1 MTVQQLREAK
11 KRKYDE
17 FYTRYQE
24 IEAEVNAYLDYDP
37 DTFANKTVLLPCDDP
52 EWSNFT
58 LYFAQNFK
66 KLKLRKVISTSYAA
80 DSKDES
86 IPYEPT
92 LFEQDSQDFD
102 QSRTR
107 RNGKIFVLDHDINK
121 NGRID
126 IDDIQ
131 WSYLNGD
138 GDFRSDEVTKLRD
151 EADIICTNPPF
162 SLFREFFKWI
172 NENNKKY
179 LIMGN
184 INLIIC
190 KEIFP
195 FFNENKTWIWVT
207 IHGGARAFYVP
218 KGHIL
223 KKSICKTD
231 SNDGKQ
237 YVLLDGI
244 RWFTNIDHGRRHEP
258 LILMTKADNLRYSK
272 HKEIRG
278 KSDYEH
284 YDNLDAIEVP
294 YVDAIP
300 SDYGGVMGVPIS
312 FLDKYCP
319 EQFEIVRFR
328 KGDDGKNLLIRGR
341 EPFSRI
347 LIKHRSVTA

>member
-80 DSKDES
+80 DSKDKS

-92 LFEQDSQDFD
+92 LFERDSQDFD

-195 FFNENKTWIWVT
+195 FFKENKTWL
-207 IHGGARAFYVP
+207 GAGTDFR
-218 KGHIL
+218 GHTL
-223 KKSICKTD
+223 YLPDNCPLLLSKCRVD
-231 SNDGKQ
+231 SDDGRRC
-237 YVLLDGI
+237 VLMRNL

-284 YDNLDAIEVP
+284 YDNLDAIEIP

-300 SDYGGVMGVPIS
+300 SDYDGVMGVPIS
-312 FLDKYCP
+312 FLDKYCQ
-319 EQFEIVRFR
+319 EQFEVIGSKNGWDLQINGRHPFR
-328 KGDDGKNLLIRGR
+328 
-341 EPFSRI
+341 RI
-347 LIKHRSVTA
+347 LIKRKVSVS

>member
-1 MTVQQLREAK
+1 VTVQQLREAK
-11 KRKYDE
+11 KKKYDE

-37 DTFANKTVLLPCDDP
+37 DTFANKTVLLPCYDP
-52 EWSNFT
+52 EWRNFT
-58 LYFAQNFK
+58 
-66 KLKLRKVISTSYAA
+66 
-80 DSKDES
+80 
-86 IPYEPT
+86 
-92 LFEQDSQDFD
+92 
-102 QSRTR
+102 
-107 RNGKIFVLDHDINK
+107 FVLDHDINK

-131 WSYLNGD
+131 WSYLNSD

-172 NENNKKY
+172 NEFQKKY
-179 LIMGN
+179 IILGN
-184 INLIIC
+184 ISAIGY

-195 FFNENKTWIWVT
+195 FFKENKTWL
-207 IHGGARAFYVP
+207 GAGTDFR
-218 KGHIL
+218 GHTL
-223 KKSICKTD
+223 YLPDNCPLLLSKCRVD
-231 SNDGKQ
+231 SENGRRC
-237 YVLLDGI
+237 VLMCNL

-294 YVDAIP
+294 FVDAIP
-300 SDYGGVMGVPIS
+300 SDYDGVMGVPIS

-319 EQFEIVRFR
+319 EQFEVIGSKNGWDLQINGRHPFR
-328 KGDDGKNLLIRGR
+328 
-341 EPFSRI
+341 RI
-347 LIKHRSVTA
+347 LIKRKVSVS

>member
-1 MTVQQLREAK
+1 MTAQQLREAK

-17 FYTRYQE
+17 FYTLYQE

-58 LYFAQNFK
+58 
-66 KLKLRKVISTSYAA
+66 
-80 DSKDES
+80 
-86 IPYEPT
+86 
-92 LFEQDSQDFD
+92 
-102 QSRTR
+102 
-107 RNGKIFVLDHDINK
+107 FVLDHDINK

-138 GDFRSDEVTKLRD
+138 GDFMSDEVTKLRD

-172 NENNKKY
+172 NEFQKKY
-179 LIMGN
+179 IILGN
-184 INLIIC
+184 VLAIGH

-195 FFNENKTWIWVT
+195 FFKENKTWMGVT
-207 IHGGARAFYVP
+207 IHNGGRAFYVP
-218 KGHIL
+218 D
-223 KKSICKTD
+223 SCKLYASKYGVD
-231 SNDGKQ
+231 ADNGKQ
-237 YVLLDGI
+237 FIMVKGI

-300 SDYGGVMGVPIS
+300 SDYDGVMGVPIT
-312 FLDKYCP
+312 FLDKYNS
-319 EQFEIVRFR
+319 EQFEIIGSTIGWDLQINGRHPFR
-328 KGDDGKNLLIRGR
+328 
-341 EPFSRI
+341 RI
-347 LIKHRSVTA
+347 LIKRKVSVA

>member
-80 DSKDES
+80 DSKDKS

-92 LFEQDSQDFD
+92 LFERDSPDFD

-107 RNGKIFVLDHDINK
+107 SNGKIFVLDHDINK

-172 NENNKKY
+172 NEFQKKY
-179 LIMGN
+179 IILGN
-184 INLIIC
+184 IRAIGD

-195 FFNENKTWIWVT
+195 FFKENKTWLGVT
-207 IHGGARAFYVP
+207 MHGQKFMFYVP
-218 KGHIL
+218 NT
-223 KKSICKTD
+223 CKLYASKCGTD
-231 SNDGKQ
+231 FTNDKQ
-237 YVLLDGI
+237 FIMLGGV

-300 SDYGGVMGVPIS
+300 SDYDGIMGVPIS

-319 EQFEIVRFR
+319 EQFEVIGSKNGWDLQINGRHPFR
-328 KGDDGKNLLIRGR
+328 
-341 EPFSRI
+341 RI
-347 LIKHRSVTA
+347 LIKRKVSVS

>member
-24 IEAEVNAYLDYDP
+24 IEAEVNAYLDYLDP

-58 LYFAQNFK
+58 
-66 KLKLRKVISTSYAA
+66 
-80 DSKDES
+80 
-86 IPYEPT
+86 
-92 LFEQDSQDFD
+92 
-102 QSRTR
+102 
-107 RNGKIFVLDHDINK
+107 FVLDHDINK

-138 GDFRSDEVTKLRD
+138 GDFMSDEVTKLRD

-172 NENNKKY
+172 NEFQKKY
-179 LIMGN
+179 IILGN
-184 INLIIC
+184 VLAIGY

-195 FFNENKTWIWVT
+195 FFKENKTWL
-207 IHGGARAFYVP
+207 GAGTDF
-218 KGHIL
+218 KGHTL
-223 KKSICKTD
+223 YLPDNCPLLLSKCRVD
-231 SNDGKQ
+231 SENGRKC
-237 YVLLDGI
+237 VLMCNL

-319 EQFEIVRFR
+319 EQFEVIGSTIGWDLQINGRHPFR
-328 KGDDGKNLLIRGR
+328 
-341 EPFSRI
+341 RI
-347 LIKHRSVTA
+347 LIKRKVSVS

>member
-37 DTFANKTVLLPCDDP
+37 DAFANKTVLLPCYDP

-58 LYFAQNFK
+58 
-66 KLKLRKVISTSYAA
+66 
-80 DSKDES
+80 
-86 IPYEPT
+86 
-92 LFEQDSQDFD
+92 
-102 QSRTR
+102 
-107 RNGKIFVLDHDINK
+107 FVLDHDINK

-179 LIMGN
+179 LIIGN

-195 FFNENKTWIWVT
+195 FFKENKTWL
-207 IHGGARAFYVP
+207 GAGTDF
-218 KGHIL
+218 KGHTL
-223 KKSICKTD
+223 YLPDNCPLLSKCRVD
-231 SNDGKQ
+231 SDDGRRC
-237 YVLLDGI
+237 VLMRNL
-244 RWFTNIDHGRRHEP
+244 RWFTNIDHGRKHEP

-300 SDYGGVMGVPIS
+300 SDYDGVMGVPIT
-312 FLDKYCP
+312 FLDKYNS
-319 EQFEIVRFR
+319 EQFEII
-328 KGDDGKNLLIRGR
+328 GSKNGGGLQINGR
-341 EPFSRI
+341 CPFGRI
-347 LIKHRSVTA
+347 LIKRKKTTLISDISRNGCFDNAH

>member
-80 DSKDES
+80 DSKDKS

-92 LFEQDSQDFD
+92 LFERDSPDFD

-195 FFNENKTWIWVT
+195 SFKENKTWIGVT
-207 IHGGARAFYVP
+207 IHNGDRAFYVP
-218 KGHIL
+218 D
-223 KKSICKTD
+223 SCKLYASKYGVD
-231 SNDGKQ
+231 ADNGKQ
-237 YVLLDGI
+237 FIMIKGI

-300 SDYGGVMGVPIS
+300 SDYDGIMGVPIS

-319 EQFEIVRFR
+319 EQFEII
-328 KGDDGKNLLIRGR
+328 GSKNGGYLQINGR
-341 EPFSRI
+341 HPFGRI
-347 LIKHRSVTA
+347 LIKRKVSVA

>member
-11 KRKYDE
+11 KKKYDE

-37 DTFANKTVLLPCDDP
+37 DTFANKTVLLPCYDP

-58 LYFAQNFK
+58 
-66 KLKLRKVISTSYAA
+66 
-80 DSKDES
+80 
-86 IPYEPT
+86 
-92 LFEQDSQDFD
+92 
-102 QSRTR
+102 
-107 RNGKIFVLDHDINK
+107 LDHDINK

-172 NENNKKY
+172 NEFQKKY
-179 LIMGN
+179 IILGN
-184 INLIIC
+184 IRAIGY

-195 FFNENKTWIWVT
+195 FFKENKTWLGVT
-207 IHGGARAFYVP
+207 MHGQKFMFYVP
-218 KGHIL
+218 NT
-223 KKSICKTD
+223 CKLYASKCGTD
-231 SNDGKQ
+231 FTNDKQ
-237 YVLLDGI
+237 FIMLGGV

-284 YDNLDAIEVP
+284 YDNLDAMEVP
-294 YVDAIP
+294 FVDAIP
-300 SDYGGVMGVPIS
+300 SDYDGIMGVPIS

-319 EQFEIVRFR
+319 EQFEVIGSKNGWDLQINGRHPFR
-328 KGDDGKNLLIRGR
+328 
-341 EPFSRI
+341 RI
-347 LIKHRSVTA
+347 LIKRKKTTLISNISRNGYFDNAH

>member
-24 IEAEVNAYLDYDP
+24 IEAEVNAYLDYLDP

-58 LYFAQNFK
+58 L
-66 KLKLRKVISTSYAA
+66 
-80 DSKDES
+80 
-86 IPYEPT
+86 
-92 LFEQDSQDFD
+92 
-102 QSRTR
+102 
-107 RNGKIFVLDHDINK
+107 VLDHDINK

-138 GDFRSDEVTKLRD
+138 GDFMSDEVTKLRD

-172 NENNKKY
+172 NEFQKKY
-179 LIMGN
+179 IILGN
-184 INLIIC
+184 VLAIGY

-195 FFNENKTWIWVT
+195 FFKGNKTWLGVT

-284 YDNLDAIEVP
+284 YDNLDAMEVP

-300 SDYGGVMGVPIS
+300 SDYDGVMGVPIS

-319 EQFEIVRFR
+319 EQFEVIGSTIGWDLQINGRHPFR
-328 KGDDGKNLLIRGR
+328 
-341 EPFSRI
+341 RI
-347 LIKHRSVTA
+347 LIKRKVSVS

>member
-11 KRKYDE
+11 KKKYDE

-37 DTFANKTVLLPCDDP
+37 DTFANKTVLLPCYDP

-58 LYFAQNFK
+58 
-66 KLKLRKVISTSYAA
+66 
-80 DSKDES
+80 
-86 IPYEPT
+86 
-92 LFEQDSQDFD
+92 
-102 QSRTR
+102 
-107 RNGKIFVLDHDINK
+107 LDHDINK

-195 FFNENKTWIWVT
+195 FFKENKTWL
-207 IHGGARAFYVP
+207 GAGTDF
-218 KGHIL
+218 KGHTL
-223 KKSICKTD
+223 YLPDNCPLLLSKCRVD
-231 SNDGKQ
+231 SENGRKC
-237 YVLLDGI
+237 VLMCNL

-284 YDNLDAIEVP
+284 YDNLDAMEVP

-300 SDYGGVMGVPIS
+300 SDYDGIMGVPIS

-319 EQFEIVRFR
+319 EQFEII
-328 KGDDGKNLLIRGR
+328 GSKNGGYLQINGR
-341 EPFSRI
+341 HPFGRI
-347 LIKHRSVTA
+347 LIKRKVSVA

>member
-11 KRKYDE
+11 KKKYDE

-37 DTFANKTVLLPCDDP
+37 DTFANKTVLLPCYDP

-58 LYFAQNFK
+58 
-66 KLKLRKVISTSYAA
+66 
-80 DSKDES
+80 
-86 IPYEPT
+86 
-92 LFEQDSQDFD
+92 
-102 QSRTR
+102 
-107 RNGKIFVLDHDINK
+107 FVLDHDINK

-195 FFNENKTWIWVT
+195 FFKENKTWL
-207 IHGGARAFYVP
+207 GAGTDFR
-218 KGHIL
+218 GHTL
-223 KKSICKTD
+223 YLPDNCPLLLSKCRVD
-231 SNDGKQ
+231 SENGRKC
-237 YVLLDGI
+237 VLMCNL

-258 LILMTKADNLRYSK
+258 LILMTKSDNLRYSK

-284 YDNLDAIEVP
+284 YDNLDAIEIP

-300 SDYGGVMGVPIS
+300 SDYDGVMGVPIS
-312 FLDKYCP
+312 FLDKYNP
-319 EQFEIVRFR
+319 EQFNIL
-328 KGDDGKNLLIRGR
+328 KIGSADIGKSLYINGKKMYH
-341 EPFSRI
+341 RI
-347 LIKHRSVTA
+347 LIKRKVSVA